1 MAITRAQQIRQMLKD
16 GDVAVQGGAKN
27 YLGKQKT
34 VSGVPVKWQSGPDA
48 PSTELAYIT
57 KKEKDLLLKK
67 DIHGSLKDG
76 PNTGP
81 EGIMSLDSQGDF
93 TPDRSGGKKSTAGP
107 GPQGNFRETSNVRNT
122 TGGPRAKGPTFS
134 VATGGDGEPFIG
146 GGGSGGS
153 DDPDDAPVKK
163 LQEFY
168 DKPANYPKY
177 TPAYLKYLADL
188 NRKPNR
194 KFFVERVLRAGKIP
208 GLPSNVL
215 DVYGEDF
222 DLEAAYQSYMDN
234 RMAGKTDAMGNPV
247 AGFQY
252 DDSGNLVGNFR
263 DDGGPDQ
270 PIIPIIPDD
279 PNEGDSDD
287 TTPTRNLGGLAPRFA
302 GSIFDFTGLADGGR
316 VPAMGG
322 GIMNTDVIG
331 GFADGSIDEMGRQ
344 MYGLG
349 KLVKKATRGIKKII
363 KSPIGKAAL
372 IGAGFGFA
380 GMGPFKALAG
390 TPMGLSLKDFLAFG
404 KVDKAFNVGSKAFKF
419 GNFLTTPKGAMTGIA
434 ALSALPLLFGQEE
447 EEENFDPYRGPEIDI
462 ANIRA
467 NPYNFLAPRFQGSTY
482 AADGGLMR
490 TGYQE
495 GGDAE
500 PVAKKTM
507 PLIDMDGKEKDYR
520 ETGGFVDMGR
530 MERADD
536 VPARLSKNEF
546 VFTADAVRNA
556 GEGDIDKG
564 AEVMYNMMKNLEAG
578 GEVSEKSQGLEG
590 AREMF
595 QTSQRLEEVL

>member
-1 MAITRAQQIRQMLKD
+1 MLKD

-57 KKEKDLLLKK
+57 KAEKDLLLKK

-134 VATGGDGEPFIG
+134 VATGGDGTPFVG
-146 GGGSGGS
+146 GAGSGGS
-153 DDPDDAPVKK
+153 DDPDDQPIKD

-168 DKPANYPKY
+168 DKPGKYPKY
-177 TPAYLKYLADL
+177 TPAYLKLLAEL

-194 KFFVERVLRAGKIP
+194 KYFVEKVLRAGKIP
-208 GLPSNVL
+208 GL
-215 DVYGEDF
+215 DYQDIYDEDF
-222 DLEAAYQSYMDN
+222 DLESAYQSYMDN

-252 DDSGNLVGNFR
+252 DDSGNLIGNFI

-270 PIIPIIPDD
+270 PIIPIKTDD
-279 PNEGDSDD
+279 LDEGDDD
-287 TTPTRNLGGLAPRFA
+287 NTTPTRNLGGLAPRFA

-331 GFADGSIDEMGRQ
+331 GAADGNIDEMGRQ
-344 MYGLG
+344 MYFVG
-349 KLVKKATRGIKKII
+349 KLVKKATRAVKKVA
-363 KSPIGKAAL
+363 KSPLGKIALGAA
-372 IGAGFGFA
+372 
-380 GMGPFKALAG
+380 
-390 TPMGLSLKDFLAFG
+390 
-404 KVDKAFNVGSKAFKF
+404 AFKF
-419 GNFLTTPKGAMTGIA
+419 APAFLKSEGLKNFFLTDPSKGFSLSNLLGKGLTKKGLMTGI
-434 ALSALPLLFGQEE
+434 
-447 EEENFDPYRGPEIDI
+447 
-462 ANIRA
+462 
-467 NPYNFLAPRFQGSTY
+467 
-482 AADGGLMR
+482 
-490 TGYQE
+490 
-495 GGDAE
+495 
-500 PVAKKTM
+500 
-507 PLIDMDGKEKDYR
+507 
-520 ETGGFVDMGR
+520 
-530 MERADD
+530 
-536 VPARLSKNEF
+536 
-546 VFTADAVRNA
+546 
-556 GEGDIDKG
+556 
-564 AEVMYNMMKNLEAG
+564 
-578 GEVSEKSQGLEG
+578 
-590 AREMF
+590 
-595 QTSQRLEEVL
+595 